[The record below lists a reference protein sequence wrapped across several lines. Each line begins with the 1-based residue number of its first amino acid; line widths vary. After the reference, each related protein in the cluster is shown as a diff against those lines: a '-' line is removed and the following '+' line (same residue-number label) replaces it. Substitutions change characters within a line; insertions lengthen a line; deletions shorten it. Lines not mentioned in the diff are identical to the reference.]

1 MKKTI
6 APIATADA
14 AGTWLD
20 VEAIAEVSISS
31 EDPGHPIEN
40 VFQGRGE
47 GWRAATPGTQRL
59 ALKFHAPTAV
69 ARVRLVFEERLRP
82 RTQELALAWRGAN
95 ESASRNVVRQQFTF
109 APPGTSVESEDYT
122 TDLRDVVQ
130 LELTIVPDISDSSAV
145 ATLKEWRIAGSF
157 TPSLR

>member
-14 AGTWLD
+14 VGTWVDL
-20 VEAIAEVSISS
+20 EAIADVSVSS

-47 GWRAATPGTQRL
+47 GWRAATPGAQRL

-69 ARVRLVFEERLRP
+69 ARVRLVFEERSRP
-82 RTQELALAWRGAN
+82 RTQEFALDWRGVN

-109 APPGTSVESEDYT
+109 APSGASVESEDYT

-130 LELTIVPDISDSSAV
+130 LELTIVPDISDSSAI
-145 ATLKEWRIAGSF
+145 ATLKEWRVAGAF
-157 TPSLR
+157 RPSPR